1 MVESALRWVLP
12 SFEVGSTLESCVRI
26 LGRRVGP
33 SCLAGDREGVVAR
46 VATELGEERTDHVDD
61 PDALRL

>member
-1 MVESALRWVLP
+1 MG
-12 SFEVGSTLESCVRI
+12 VGSTLESCVRI

-46 VATELGEERTDHVDD
+46 VATELGEECTDHVDD